1 MKRYIR
7 KVLRRFGYDIVHYVA
22 FFDALRD
29 LTEEQKKIIWR
40 SQPFTMTSLERMAA
54 LLNAVS
60 YVTRNRIP
68 GDIAEC
74 GVWRGGSMMIV
85 ALTLLAH
92 GDKNRSL
99 YLYDT
104 FEGMSAPTNAD
115 VSPEGVAAQ
124 DLLKQTPQG
133 IGVWCYAGLEEVRQN
148 ILSTGYPAEKV
159 HLVKGKVEETI
170 PGTLPGALSLLRL
183 DTDWYESTRHELI
196 HLYPLLQR
204 KGVLVIDDYGDWQ
217 GARKAIDEYFQK
229 SDLFLHRI
237 DRTGRIAIKAA

>member
-29 LTEEQKKIIWR
+29 LTEEQKRIIWR

-124 DLLKQTPQG
+124 D
-133 IGVWCYAGLEEVRQN
+133 
-148 ILSTGYPAEKV
+148 
-159 HLVKGKVEETI
+159 
-170 PGTLPGALSLLRL
+170 
-183 DTDWYESTRHELI
+183 
-196 HLYPLLQR
+196 
-204 KGVLVIDDYGDWQ
+204 
-217 GARKAIDEYFQK
+217 
-229 SDLFLHRI
+229 
-237 DRTGRIAIKAA
+237 